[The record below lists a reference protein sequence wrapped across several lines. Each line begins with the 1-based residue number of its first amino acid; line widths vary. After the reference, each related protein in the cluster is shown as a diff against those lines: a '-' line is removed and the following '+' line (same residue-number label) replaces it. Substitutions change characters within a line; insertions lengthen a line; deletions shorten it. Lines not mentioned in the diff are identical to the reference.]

1 MQSARNGRSRR
12 KRFIAIGGIGTIGAL
27 LCVALTASSATAG
40 ERYDGAH
47 LYPSY
52 PSYYTMYTIPDTA
65 TPLASAYASTDPAR
79 TRAEINAW
87 QYNTDYLFG
96 LSRGTAGS
104 AILPAFK
111 AFVFILT
118 VPLDI
123 ALLPFAAIGGLFG

>member
-1 MQSARNGRSRR
+1 MQSARKSLT
-12 KRFIAIGGIGTIGAL
+12 AIGPIAVIGAIATCGL
-27 LCVALTASSATAG
+27 ALCVALTAARPAAA
-40 ERYDGAH
+40 EQYDRA
-47 LYPSY
+47 PSY
-52 PSYYTMYTIPDTA
+52 PSYYTIYTIPDTA

>member
-1 MQSARNGRSRR
+1 MQSARKSLT
-12 KRFIAIGGIGTIGAL
+12 AIGVIGVIGACGL
-27 LCVALTASSATAG
+27 ALCVALATASTAAA
-40 ERYDGAH
+40 EQYDRA
-47 LYPSY
+47 PSY
-52 PSYYTMYTIPDTA
+52 PSYYTIYTIPDTA

-87 QYNTDYLFG
+87 HYNSDYLFG

-118 VPLDI
+118 IPLDI